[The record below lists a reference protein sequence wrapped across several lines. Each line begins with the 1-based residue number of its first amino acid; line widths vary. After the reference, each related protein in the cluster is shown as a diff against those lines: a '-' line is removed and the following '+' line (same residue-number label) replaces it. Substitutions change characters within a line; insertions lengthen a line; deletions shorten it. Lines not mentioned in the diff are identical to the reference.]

1 MGNPNENFRRHC
13 SRQMG
18 RNPLWPRSSDSGSS
32 ALKPQT
38 ASCIPTF
45 RAQTFRRTTDGGGEG
60 RQRRR
65 EGGGRTGDGGRTAK
79 VNSSVRKP
87 SKEGRREGGKE
98 GRRKHMIFSSSSS
111 ASSSSS
117 SYGRRASEAALPPSC
132 PCSVRPSLPH
142 SAALNSPQR
151 LEFQI
156 IVRGGRETAGGRGE
170 RESGKNEAHVTELGR
185 GSRWRRG

>member
-1 MGNPNENFRRHC
+1 
-13 SRQMG
+13 
-18 RNPLWPRSSDSGSS
+18 
-32 ALKPQT
+32 
-38 ASCIPTF
+38 
-45 RAQTFRRTTDGGGEG
+45 
-60 RQRRR
+60 
-65 EGGGRTGDGGRTAK
+65 
-79 VNSSVRKP
+79 
-87 SKEGRREGGKE
+87 
-98 GRRKHMIFSSSSS
+98 MIFSSSS
-111 ASSSSS
+111 ASSSS